1 MNLMAHLVKALNY
14 FTKLSLNLFL
24 SMSLLQVL
32 LTTSLREEHAYPKLH
47 VRLMPSV
54 SERADDDLD
63 LDSLRDSE
71 SDVA

>member
-1 MNLMAHLVKALNY
+1 
-14 FTKLSLNLFL
+14 
-24 SMSLLQVL
+24 MSLLQVL

-54 SERADDDLD
+54 SERVDDDLD
-63 LDSLRDSE
+63 LDSLCDSE